1 MNKTALSTTI
11 IPGSLAQVAKTSGK
25 SLAETFVNADVIT
38 IVDTSGSMNE
48 HDSRGG
54 RTRYEIA
61 CEELANLQ
69 GSLSGKIA
77 VLAFSHDTIF
87 CPNGAPQFLGGG
99 TNLAGALRFAKMA
112 DVPGIRFIV
121 ISDGQPDNEEQALA
135 AAKTYKNRIDVIFV
149 GPETNPTGREFLR
162 KLAQASGGIAVTAD
176 RAKEL
181 AEVTQRLLL
190 TA

>member
-1 MNKTALSTTI
+1 MNKFALSTKVV
-11 IPGSLAQVAKTSGK
+11 PGSLAQVAKTSGK
-25 SLAETFVNADVIT
+25 SLAETFVNADCII
-38 IVDTSGSMNE
+38 IVDTSGSMDE

-61 CEELANLQ
+61 CEELASLQNNLA
-69 GSLSGKIA
+69 GKIA
-77 VLAFSHDTIF
+77 VLAFSNDTIF
-87 CPNGAPQFLGGG
+87 CPNGVPQFLGGS
-99 TNLAGALRFAKMA
+99 TNLAGALKFAKMA

-121 ISDGQPDNEEQALA
+121 ISDGQPDSKEQALA
-135 AAKTYKNRIDVIFV
+135 AAKTYKNRIDVIYV
-149 GPETNPTGREFLR
+149 GPETYPAGRDFLQ
-162 KLAQASGGIAVTAD
+162 KLAQASGGIAITAD

>member
-1 MNKTALSTTI
+1 MNNLSTTV

-25 SLAETFVNADVIT
+25 SLAETFVNADCIV
-38 IVDTSGSMNE
+38 IVDTSGSMDE
-48 HDSRGG
+48 HDSRAGN
-54 RTRYEIA
+54 TRYEVA

-69 GSLSGKIA
+69 NSLSGKIA
-77 VLAFSHDTIF
+77 VLAFSNDTIF
-87 CPNGAPQFLGGG
+87 CPNGVPQFLGGS
-99 TNLAGALRFAKMA
+99 TNLAGALKFAKMA

-121 ISDGQPDNEEQALA
+121 ISDGQPDSEEQALA
-135 AAKTYKNRIDVIFV
+135 AAKTYKNRIDVIYV
-149 GPETNPTGREFLR
+149 GPENYPAGRDFLQ
-162 KLAQASGGIAVTAD
+162 KLAQASGGIAITAD